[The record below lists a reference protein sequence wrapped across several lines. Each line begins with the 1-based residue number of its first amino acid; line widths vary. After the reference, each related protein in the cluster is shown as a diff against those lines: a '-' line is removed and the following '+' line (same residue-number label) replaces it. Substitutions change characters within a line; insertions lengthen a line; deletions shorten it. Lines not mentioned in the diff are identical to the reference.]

1 MKQKKCDDGESLFK
15 LPIKEQ
21 TEALIDHI
29 AQGLY
34 EKRQIAAMALLSS
47 VAGENIFLLGP
58 PGTAKSLVA
67 SRLKTIFKDGKS
79 FDYLMS
85 RFSTPDE
92 IFGPVSI
99 SRLKNDDVYERLT
112 SGYLPDADVVF
123 LDEIW
128 KAGPSIQNTL
138 LTVINEHVF
147 YNGSRPVKTPM
158 KVLIAA
164 GNELPAPDEGLEALW
179 DRFLVRMVSNCI
191 KSEDDFEAMI
201 QAENVT
207 VSELDESLLI
217 DESLYKKWQVEASKV
232 QSDKSVI
239 DAVKSLRRKLAS
251 KEEESDEKMKFYVS
265 DRRWRKFYRLMQA
278 SAMMNGRD
286 KIDMSDYLL
295 SIHCLWND
303 VESRI
308 DLNRFVVESI
318 GDVIVSRL
326 EKIDKDIRLLVNPEG
341 ESEVS
346 DKFKPQFE
354 MFTEFFGSYYG
365 VQGFPDGTCLI
376 PKWDYAK
383 LDYFTPSDGIQFVDA
398 TMKVVMLQRLMATN
412 TFEYRKQSG
421 TKTKNVKLQ
430 MSAGGVMVDGVTY
443 PLIRKDNGLP
453 RARRGS
459 APDPVI
465 ADKFHWI
472 SVDFNDLQTRWKQL
486 KEEIVK
492 SLEGNIFLS
501 SADRSLINDAFGST
515 DMLIEETGVRVENM
529 RSMLAI

>member
-1 MKQKKCDDGESLFK
+1 MKRNKSNDGESLFS
-15 LPIKEQ
+15 LPVRDHAV
-21 TEALIDHI
+21 ALIEHI

-34 EKRQIAAMALLSS
+34 EKRQIVAMALLCA

-67 SRLKTIFKDGKS
+67 SRLKTIFKNGKS

-112 SGYLPDADVVF
+112 EGYLPEADVVF

-138 LTVINEHVF
+138 LTVINEHLF
-147 YNGSRPVKTPM
+147 YNGSHPVKTPM

-191 KSEDDFEAMI
+191 KSEDDFVAMI
-201 QAENVT
+201 QSENVT
-207 VSELDESLLI
+207 ASPLDDALLI
-217 DESLYKKWQVEASKV
+217 DDSLYKKWQAEAVKVEPNQA
-232 QSDKSVI
+232 VI
-239 DAVKSLRRKLAS
+239 DAVKSLRRKLVE
-251 KEEESDEKMKFYVS
+251 KEDEADEKMKFYVS
-265 DRRWRKFYRLMQA
+265 DRRWRKFYRLMQV
-278 SAMMNGRD
+278 SAMMNGRSQL
-286 KIDMSDYLL
+286 DMSDYLL

-303 VESRI
+303 VDTRI
-308 DLNRFVVESI
+308 DINRFVVEGI
-318 GDVIVSRL
+318 GDTIVKRL
-326 EKIDKDIRLLVNPEG
+326 EKIDTDLRLLINPDGDIEP
-341 ESEVS
+341 SN
-346 DKFKPQFE
+346 KFKPQFE

-398 TMKVVMLQRLMATN
+398 TMKVVMLQKLMATN
-412 TFEYRKQSG
+412 TFEYKKQSG

-443 PLIRKDNGLP
+443 QLIRKDNGLS
-453 RARRGS
+453 RARRG
-459 APDPVI
+459 ATADPVI

-472 SVDFNDLQTRWKQL
+472 TVDFNDVKTRWQKL
-486 KEEIVK
+486 KGEIGK
-492 SLEGNIFLS
+492 ALDSNIFLS
-501 SADRSLINDAFGST
+501 SADRSLIGDAFGAT
-515 DMLIEETGVRVENM
+515 DMLIEETTVRVENV
-529 RSMLAI
+529 RSMLDN